1 MGGFDDGGGFGL
13 MIMTGGVCVWI
24 VWAVLGL
31 VMHDKFVGMRL
42 TRIDPYP
49 LREIPFDISLSIAK
63 PILFRYSSAC
73 GEADG

>member
-13 MIMTGGVCVWI
+13 MIMKGGRYGWS
-24 VWAVLGL
+24 
-31 VMHDKFVGMRL
+31 GMRS
-42 TRIDPYP
+42 TRIDPAP

-63 PILFRYSSAC
+63 PILFRYSSAG